1 MVSPEVLD
9 NVKVEGIISNIKTYT
24 ISSWGTTDPQT
35 RLKKEENS
43 KEAKKSGSMFI
54 KKEMPKSVK
63 MKLKGGGFVDPD
75 SGLEDKAH
83 VYKIGNALYSVVLGA
98 VSIQDDVNS
107 YYKLQVLEHDKKP
120 KYYVFRSWGRVGT
133 TIGGNKVEN
142 FYEKADAVRE
152 FERLYKEK
160 TGNRWSKRHE
170 FKKVAGRFYPLEMDY
185 GQDND
190 QIKKLSVAES
200 KSKLA
205 KPIQELV
212 STIFDIES
220 MKKALVEFEI
230 DLTKMPLGKLSKKQ
244 IETAYTILT
253 EAQDMIKNEDG
264 TDTKFLDASNRFFTL
279 IPHDFGMKKPPILN
293 NPDIVKN
300 KIEMLDNLSEIEV
313 AYSLLKD
320 TGDEN
325 ANKVSTTQS

>member
-1 MVSPEVLD
+1 MV
-9 NVKVEGIISNIKTYT
+9 
-24 ISSWGTTDPQT
+24 Q
-35 RLKKEENS
+35 
-43 KEAKKSGSMFI
+43 
-54 KKEMPKSVK
+54 
-63 MKLKGGGFVDPD
+63 
-75 SGLEDKAH
+75 
-83 VYKIGNALYSVVLGA
+83 
-98 VSIQDDVNS
+98 
-107 YYKLQVLEHDKKP
+107 
-120 KYYVFRSWGRVGT
+120 
-133 TIGGNKVEN
+133 
-142 FYEKADAVRE
+142 
-152 FERLYKEK
+152 
-160 TGNRWSKRHE
+160 
-170 FKKVAGRFYPLEMDY
+170 RFYPLE
-185 GQDND
+185 
-190 QIKKLSVAES
+190 
-200 KSKLA
+200 SKLA

-300 KIEMLDNLSEIEV
+300 KIEMLDNLLEIEV

>member
-1 MVSPEVLD
+1 MNLFLQVVSPEVLD

-24 ISSWGTTDPQT
+24 ISSWSTTDPQT
-35 RLKKEENS
+35 RMKKEENS

-83 VYKIGNALYSVVLGA
+83 VYKIGNALYSVVLES

-152 FERLYKEK
+152 FERLYEEK

-170 FKKVAGRFYPLEMDY
+170 FKKVAGRFYPLE
-185 GQDND
+185 
-190 QIKKLSVAES
+190 
-200 KSKLA
+200 SKLA

-300 KIEMLDNLSEIEV
+300 KIEMLDNLLEIEV

-325 ANKVSTTQS
+325 ANKVLPKVEFNFTIFF

>member
-1 MVSPEVLD
+1 MNLFLQVVSPEVLD

-83 VYKIGNALYSVVLGA
+83 VYKIGNALYSVVLEA

-152 FERLYKEK
+152 FERLYEEK

-170 FKKVAGRFYPLEMDY
+170 FKKVAGRFYPLE
-185 GQDND
+185 
-190 QIKKLSVAES
+190 
-200 KSKLA
+200 SKLA

-300 KIEMLDNLSEIEV
+300 KIEMLDNLLEIEV

>member
-1 MVSPEVLD
+1 MIYHSD
-9 NVKVEGIISNIKTYT
+9 YSKSF
-24 ISSWGTTDPQT
+24 
-35 RLKKEENS
+35 KE
-43 KEAKKSGSMFI
+43 

-152 FERLYKEK
+152 FERLYEEK

-170 FKKVAGRFYPLEMDY
+170 FKKVAGRFYPLE
-185 GQDND
+185 
-190 QIKKLSVAES
+190 
-200 KSKLA
+200 SKLA

>member
-1 MVSPEVLD
+1 MNLFLQVVSPEVLD

-83 VYKIGNALYSVVLGA
+83 VYKIGNALYSVVLEA

-170 FKKVAGRFYPLEMDY
+170 FKKVAGRFYPLE
-185 GQDND
+185 
-190 QIKKLSVAES
+190 
-200 KSKLA
+200 SKLA

-300 KIEMLDNLSEIEV
+300 KIEMLDNLLEIEV

>member
-83 VYKIGNALYSVVLGA
+83 VYKIGNALYSVVL
-98 VSIQDDVNS
+98 VSFLQLFNS

-152 FERLYKEK
+152 FERLYEEK

-170 FKKVAGRFYPLEMDY
+170 FKKVAGRFYPLE
-185 GQDND
+185 
-190 QIKKLSVAES
+190 
-200 KSKLA
+200 SKLA

-300 KIEMLDNLSEIEV
+300 KIEMLDNLLEIEV

>member
-1 MVSPEVLD
+1 MNLFLQVVSPEVLD
-9 NVKVEGIISNIKTYT
+9 NVKVEGIISNMKTYT

-43 KEAKKSGSMFI
+43 KEAKKSGSMFM

-83 VYKIGNALYSVVLGA
+83 VYKIGNALYSVVL
-98 VSIQDDVNS
+98 VSFLQLFNS

-152 FERLYKEK
+152 FERLYEEK

-170 FKKVAGRFYPLEMDY
+170 FKKVAGRFYPLE
-185 GQDND
+185 
-190 QIKKLSVAES
+190 
-200 KSKLA
+200 SKLA

-300 KIEMLDNLSEIEV
+300 KIEMLDNLLEIEV

>member
-1 MVSPEVLD
+1 MNLFLQVVSPEVLD
-9 NVKVEGIISNIKTYT
+9 NVKVEGIISNMKTYT

-43 KEAKKSGSMFI
+43 KEAKKSGSMFM

-83 VYKIGNALYSVVLGA
+83 VYKIGNALYSVVLEA

-152 FERLYKEK
+152 FERLYEEK

-170 FKKVAGRFYPLEMDY
+170 FKKVAGRFYPLE
-185 GQDND
+185 
-190 QIKKLSVAES
+190 
-200 KSKLA
+200 SKLA

-300 KIEMLDNLSEIEV
+300 KIEMLDNLLEIEV